1 MKNNTIKY
9 ILTALVLSLGTSA
22 SAQITTLGSL
32 FYQNQ
37 YLGNPAMAGVD
48 QGFKAGLG
56 FNKQWSE
63 VPGAPSAQ
71 FLTVANGSN
80 KVGYGLNLYN
90 DKAGLLKRTR
100 VMATYAYHL
109 PLNDK
114 NDQLHFGLSLGALS
128 ERVAIEEANGNPS
141 DEVAQRFNDR
151 GAVFDGD
158 FGAAYTSGGLN
169 LQLALP
175 NLKNFLKKERYN
187 TVNWNTFFTAASY
200 KFDAN
205 LGGGEVGIEPKVV
218 YRGVRGYDDVI
229 DAGVNFTFLSNKL
242 NATAVYHS
250 TESVS
255 LGMGLNIK
263 QLNVLAMYT
272 SGTAALRGYGAG
284 TFDLGLSYAFKTK

>member
-9 ILTALVLSLGTSA
+9 VLTALVLSLGTSA
-22 SAQITTLGSL
+22 SAQITTIGSL

-109 PLNDK
+109 PLNAN

-128 ERVAIEEANGNPS
+128 ERITIEDINNNPS
-141 DEVAQRFNDR
+141 DLAAQRFNDR

-158 FGAAYTSGGLN
+158 FGVAYTSGKLN
-169 LQLALP
+169 LQVAVP

-187 TVNWNTFFTAASY
+187 TANWNTFFTAASY
-200 KFDAN
+200 KFEMDF
-205 LGGGEVGIEPKVV
+205 GGSVGVEPKVV

-229 DAGVNFTFLSNKL
+229 DAGVNLTFLSDKL
-242 NATAVYHS
+242 NATALYHS

-255 LGMGLNIK
+255 FGIGMNLNQLNI
-263 QLNVLAMYT
+263 LAMYT

-284 TFDLGLSYAFKTK
+284 TFDLGLSYSFKKK

>member
-1 MKNNTIKY
+1 MKDNSIKY

-56 FNKQWSE
+56 LNRQWSE

-71 FLTVANGSN
+71 FLTIANGSN

-109 PLNDK
+109 PLNAN

-128 ERVAIEEANGNPS
+128 ERITIEDINNNPS
-141 DEVAQRFNDR
+141 DIAAQRFNDR

-169 LQLALP
+169 LQVALP

-200 KFDAN
+200 KFAM
-205 LGGGEVGIEPKVV
+205 GGNGNGIEPKVV

-229 DAGVNFTFLSNKL
+229 DAGVNFTFLSDKL

-255 LGMGLNIK
+255 FGMGLNIK
-263 QLNVLAMYT
+263 QLNVLAMYS